1 MGELSI
7 ITDTKISK
15 LKLISKVYI
24 WSVVMEP
31 LYFFLLA
38 PQNITGIGANFARI
52 LQFIVVASLCLKLFS
67 YKRARIT
74 NFFSPLNKNFT
85 YYFIFAVLAG
95 FLGLYTGSYS
105 FNIDFSNHIENNSIV
120 ADLIRGHS
128 FRPFF
133 EYFIAF
139 YYFAYFVVLAAYM
152 LASKEAID
160 YFFKLFFIAFLMCI
174 FVGFLDLLLQLLI
187 EGRDGFPRHLSDGR
201 SVGFRFHGIAGEP
214 RDACSYLM
222 LSLGILALRDIWEDK
237 KKLTLFWIILITT
250 ATLLTQ
256 SVSGI
261 LGLVFFGIL
270 VVIYYLPFTSL
281 KTKLLFVSIALLIT
295 LLIVINISLSDRLM
309 RYYHEFYWLYSLIE
323 LGPLTEI
330 DWTSRC
336 NLPNITDCDIGHGTD
351 SNEVIRRAVFSGQM
365 SNIYP
370 IWHLWEEIKD
380 FKFLHL
386 FIGNGLGSS
395 SIINSF
401 YMHSNGLENPH
412 AGIIRSLYETGI
424 IGTLLFIAVFLT
436 PIKTMYM
443 NNNINSKLIIFMLLM
458 LGMYFAHRSAIP
470 YIFLGIALVVLN
482 NKSITSS
489 SISRQ

>member
-1 MGELSI
+1 MPESNI
-7 ITDTKISK
+7 NTETKTSRVN
-15 LKLISKVYI
+15 LLTKVYI

-31 LYFFLLA
+31 FYMFVLV

-52 LQFIVVASLCLKLFS
+52 LQFIVCASLCLKFFS
-67 YKRARIT
+67 SKRVRGRILDS
-74 NFFSPLNKNFT
+74 FSPLNNNIT
-85 YYFIFAVLAG
+85 YYFIFAILAG

-105 FNIDFSNHIENNSIV
+105 FSIESNQAVGNSVIADFVLSP
-120 ADLIRGHS
+120 S

-139 YYFAYFVVLAAYM
+139 YYFAYFVVLAGYM
-152 LASKEAID
+152 LTTKEAID
-160 YFFKLFFIAFLMCI
+160 YFFKVFVIALLICLFA
-174 FVGFLDLLLQLLI
+174 GFLDLLLQLLFKY
-187 EGRDGFPRHLSDGR
+187 EGFSRQFADGR

-214 RDACSYLM
+214 RDAFSYLM

-256 SVSGI
+256 SFSGI
-261 LGLVFFGIL
+261 LGFVFFGIL
-270 VVIYYLPFTSL
+270 VMIYYLPYTSL
-281 KTKLLFVSIALLIT
+281 KIKLLFFSIALFVSLAIFINT
-295 LLIVINISLSDRLM
+295 LLSDRLT
-309 RYYHEFYWLYSLIE
+309 RYYYEFFWLYSLLE
-323 LGPLTEI
+323 GGPLKEI
-330 DWTSRC
+330 DWASRC
-336 NLPNITDCDIGHGTD
+336 NFPNITECDRF
-351 SNEVIRRAVFSGQM
+351 VAVFKGQM

-370 IWHLWEEIKD
+370 IWHLWEEIKE
-380 FKFLHL
+380 FNFLHL
-386 FIGNGLGSS
+386 FIGNGLGST
-395 SIINSF
+395 SIINNY

-436 PIKTMYM
+436 PIKKMYM

-470 YIFLGIALVVLN
+470 YIFLGMVLVVLN
-482 NKSITSS
+482 NKSITSKGTS
-489 SISRQ
+489 